1 MHQSYSFDH
10 PLADK
15 LRREAGSAG
24 LNHSAIGSR
33 IGMSHTTVGEWL
45 NGKRRPS
52 RQQCFLLEDILV
64 VQKGELAILAGY
76 TPADDHRM
84 ERDDDGTLTLVYDA
98 AALDE
103 RLAPVA
109 LLARAQLNQPVP
121 MALQPVDLA
130 A

>member
-1 MHQSYSFDH
+1 MQHSYSFHH
-10 PLADK
+10 PLADR

-84 ERDDDGTLTLVYDA
+84 ERDDDGTLTLVYDV
-98 AALDE
+98 AALE
-103 RLAPVA
+103 ARHAPVA
-109 LLARAQLNQPVP
+109 QLSQPVP
-121 MALQPVDLA
+121 TLHLVKRA

>member
-1 MHQSYSFDH
+1 MQHSYSFDH
-10 PLADK
+10 PLADR

-24 LNHSAIGSR
+24 LNHSDIGTQ

-64 VQKGELAILAGY
+64 VQKGELAILGGY

-98 AALDE
+98 AALDK

-109 LLARAQLNQPVP
+109 QLDRAAVGQLTQPI
-121 MALQPVDLA
+121 PVLRIA